1 MVIIYVNRH
10 QHVRMTYNC
19 ILPIRPHTLFKQ
31 QRYADA
37 ACLSKKTE
45 QHFLLERANDAV
57 AYLGG

>member
-1 MVIIYVNRH
+1 
-10 QHVRMTYNC
+10 MTYNC